1 MCFLRV
7 RRQLS
12 PVQQPRNAPLPL
24 CCCSQGRVF
33 AWIDRMLA
41 AQPSAARLA
50 DWGPPKAV
58 VARSALT
65 NLLQVGAAS
74 IKLCSIVLCLLM
86 LAYIEQRCWK
96 AADLHQLACVD
107 STLVAGSCSHAL
119 MCWVPGPL
127 QSTDDRSL
135 HSIND
140 RANHVILCRAMATWP
155 LSLSTAPTPLT
166 AMWLPATSRQGGCS
180 LLECYAA
187 LTCLFTLFTA
197 CVSKL
202 PLALVLATS
211 AGS

>member
-1 MCFLRV
+1 
-7 RRQLS
+7 
-12 PVQQPRNAPLPL
+12 
-24 CCCSQGRVF
+24 
-33 AWIDRMLA
+33 MLA

-140 RANHVILCRAMATWP
+140 RANHVNPLQSNGDLAPVFVDRSYAADRHVAAGYFQARRLQLVGMLRSAHLPVYPVHRLCIQAAACAGVGYLCRIV
-155 LSLSTAPTPLT
+155 
-166 AMWLPATSRQGGCS
+166 
-180 LLECYAA
+180 
-187 LTCLFTLFTA
+187 A
-197 CVSKL
+197 CRACQH
-202 PLALVLATS
+202 LARTT
-211 AGS
+211 